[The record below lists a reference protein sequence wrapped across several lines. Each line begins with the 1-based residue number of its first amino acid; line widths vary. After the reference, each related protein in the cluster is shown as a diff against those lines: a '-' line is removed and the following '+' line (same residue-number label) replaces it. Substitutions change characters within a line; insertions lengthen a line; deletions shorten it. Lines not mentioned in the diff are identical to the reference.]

1 MVAVSDNGLVDS
13 LDDGESNDDE
23 SEKWV
28 SSSRMDA
35 TVMSCNSF
43 LLLSALFLLSVASIS
58 KSKGTK
64 VPVGD
69 LCINSTNRTM
79 VIQFNKRRQIYS

>member
-1 MVAVSDNGLVDS
+1 MVTVSECWLVDS
-13 LDDGESNDDE
+13 LDNGESGDNK

-35 TVMSCNSF
+35 IVLSYNSF

-58 KSKGTK
+58 KSKGTR

-69 LCINSTNRTM
+69 LCINNTNRAV
-79 VIQFNKRRQIYS
+79 VIQFN

>member
-1 MVAVSDNGLVDS
+1 MGSFGVLWSCSSAMVAVSDNGLVDS

-35 TVMSCNSF
+35 TVVSCNSF
-43 LLLSALFLLSVASIS
+43 LLLSALFLLRHLASI
-58 KSKGTK
+58 
-64 VPVGD
+64 V
-69 LCINSTNRTM
+69 L
-79 VIQFNKRRQIYS
+79 